1 MTTAVREG
9 LAARGLGRKTG
20 FRWRGHEVSRI
31 EALSDAVFAFA
42 VTLLVV
48 SLEVPRTFDE
58 LAAAMRGFV
67 VFAVCFAL
75 LSEVWREHCTF
86 FRRYGLQDNGTI
98 WLNAALLF
106 VTLFYVYPLKFLFGI
121 VFRGW
126 TGSPA
131 AVREGAH
138 EGGPVGEVIRQAQVP
153 SLFLIYGAGV
163 IAIYS
168 ILAVMYRRALGKRRE
183 LELTP
188 LEVFDT
194 KASIVLHVTAAAIGV
209 LSCVV
214 AVTVP
219 LRLAGLAGYVY
230 FLIGPAMAILG
241 ARAGRRRRRLEAA
254 SS

>member
-9 LAARGLGRKTG
+9 LASRGLGRTNG

-75 LSEVWREHCTF
+75 LIEVWREHYTF

-131 AVREGAH
+131 VIH
-138 EGGPVGEVIRQAQVP
+138 EGDHVGEVIRDVQVP

-163 IAIYS
+163 IAIYL
-168 ILAVMYRRALGKRRE
+168 ILALMYWRALGKRRE

-194 KASIVLHVTAAAIGV
+194 KTSIVMHVIAAAIGV
-209 LSCVV
+209 LSCVI

-230 FLIGPAMAILG
+230 FLFGPAMAILG
-241 ARAGRRRRRLEAA
+241 TRAGRRRRNLENAA
-254 SS
+254 A

>member
-9 LAARGLGRKTG
+9 LAARGLGRKNG

-58 LAAAMRGFV
+58 LAAAMRGFI

-75 LSEVWREHCTF
+75 LIEVWREHYTF

-131 AVREGAH
+131 VVH
-138 EGGPVGEVIRQAQVP
+138 EGGRVGEVIRDVQVP
-153 SLFLIYGAGV
+153 SLFLIYGGGV
-163 IAIYS
+163 IAIYLL
-168 ILAVMYRRALGKRRE
+168 LAVMYRRALGKRQE

-194 KASIVLHVTAAAIGV
+194 KASIAMHLAAAAIGV
-209 LSCVV
+209 LSCII

-230 FLIGPAMAILG
+230 FLFGPAMAIFG
-241 ARAGRRRRRLEAA
+241 ARAGRRRRLLEAA
-254 SS
+254 SA

>member
-9 LAARGLGRKTG
+9 LASRGLLRKDG
-20 FRWRGHEVSRI
+20 FRWRGEEVSRI

-75 LSEVWREHCTF
+75 LIEVWREHYVF

-126 TGSPA
+126 TGSPSQI
-131 AVREGAH
+131 H
-138 EGGPVGEVIRQAQVP
+138 EAGGRVGEVIRDSQVP

-163 IAIYS
+163 IAIYL
-168 ILAVMYRRALGKRRE
+168 ILALMYRRALGKRTE

-194 KASIVLHVTAAAIGV
+194 KTSVVMHLMAAAIGAV
-209 LSCVV
+209 SCVV

-230 FLIGPAMAILG
+230 FLFGPAMAILG
-241 ARAGRRRRRLEAA
+241 TRAGRMRRKLEAA
-254 SS
+254 SP